1 MEKNYNLYSLIGI
14 GRNASEEAIANRIER
29 IKRLKNDYS
38 EELFKKIEEEYKL
51 FLEDRNLYDKKI
63 GINSDENIDDN
74 QQENKKTYYTNNN
87 FKSSEEKSDNIGVV
101 DKSGVEKTYDP
112 IFDDQYA
119 FVKLANESY
128 LKKKK
133 EENDIINQREAERSY
148 KIYKESNGEIPRTVF
163 LNVIRGNVGKVIAE
177 EFISFVEAEHS
188 PLIAY
193 EDVFTGEVLS
203 EEVKEKVKEESH
215 TRLYL
220 CANNI
225 LKALETQLTA
235 ESLSNDFYLERLIE
249 FLKVYPTDLMV
260 GIMKDI
266 KSNYPVI
273 YEKAL
278 NNEKFIESYF
288 ESYSMIRG

>member
-1 MEKNYNLYSLIGI
+1 M
-14 GRNASEEAIANRIER
+14 
-29 IKRLKNDYS
+29 
-38 EELFKKIEEEYKL
+38 
-51 FLEDRNLYDKKI
+51 
-63 GINSDENIDDN
+63 
-74 QQENKKTYYTNNN
+74 
-87 FKSSEEKSDNIGVV
+87 
-101 DKSGVEKTYDP
+101 
-112 IFDDQYA
+112 
-119 FVKLANESY
+119 
-128 LKKKK
+128 
-133 EENDIINQREAERSY
+133 
-148 KIYKESNGEIPRTVF
+148 VF
-163 LNVIRGNVGKVIAE
+163 LHY
-177 EFISFVEAEHS
+177 F
-188 PLIAY
+188 LYIAY
-193 EDVFTGEVLS
+193 EDVFTGEILS

-225 LKALETQLTA
+225 LKALETQLTD

-273 YEKAL
+273 YEEAL